1 MTLGALLFNSSN
13 ISTTIVLTSQRSHL
27 CMIVFN
33 LLEFYVSTEHSYVT
47 LKFIYDGN
55 S

>member
-13 ISTTIVLTSQRSHL
+13 ISTTIVLTSHL